1 MAAAE
6 HLFADSLMGL
16 YLVKS
21 IPSSVP
27 GRIFSAVT
35 SVL

>member
-6 HLFADSLMGL
+6 HLFANSLIGL

-21 IPSSVP
+21 IPSS
-27 GRIFSAVT
+27 RERFLAQFT